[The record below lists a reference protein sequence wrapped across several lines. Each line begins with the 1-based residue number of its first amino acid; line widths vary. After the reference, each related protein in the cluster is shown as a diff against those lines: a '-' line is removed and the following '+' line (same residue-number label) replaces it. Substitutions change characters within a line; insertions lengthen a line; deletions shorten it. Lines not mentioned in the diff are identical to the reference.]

1 MALWPASPAS
11 SDGDGDNA
19 DDDAGLV
26 DDVRVRRAAA
36 FVGWRSN
43 TAWFG
48 LLLLMPPVRNSRR
61 RVDDEAVAADIMV
74 ERVSKIC
81 FACCFCFCVS
91 YWHPSIIKRWSKNR
105 RIR

>member
-1 MALWPASPAS
+1 MALWPASPAR
-11 SDGDGDNA
+11 SDGDGDDA
-19 DDDAGLV
+19 DDAGLV

-61 RVDDEAVAADIMV
+61 RVDDEAVAVAADIMV
-74 ERVSKIC
+74 ERVSKLL
-81 FACCFCFCVS
+81 CCYCFCVS
-91 YWHPSIIKRWSKNR
+91 YWHPSIIKRWSKDR
-105 RIR
+105 RIM